1 MMKFEGLA
9 RGWLH
14 LCIGVLPGHLRR
26 HPWILP
32 RSVLNGRIDNLPSLL
47 CKNLSVTEAS
57 SWYPAPGFL
66 AHRAQD
72 LNVGSD
78 IDYHVDNH
86 LRPSH
91 GPESTPGS
99 PVQVNYRT
107 VRLRCTLPEDL
118 GFRVGLPSVFTVS
131 RKRISCSWSRMQMSS
146 RRAHRPAATVSV
158 PN

>member
-1 MMKFEGLA
+1 M
-9 RGWLH
+9 GWLH
-14 LCIGVLPGHLRR
+14 LCIDVVPGHLRR

-47 CKNLSVTEAS
+47 YKNLSVTEAS

-99 PVQVNYRT
+99 PVHVNLPYGQTTMYATSASELVCQVYSRYHGNGFL
-107 VRLRCTLPEDL
+107 VL
-118 GFRVGLPSVFTVS
+118 GPGCKCRRVVP
-131 RKRISCSWSRMQMSS
+131 ISQQPPYQCPIEASKTE
-146 RRAHRPAATVSV
+146 PLL
-158 PN
+158 